1 MNSMNLKKNDE
12 PDERQGGRPHSSK
25 EITFTTDAPFAIRSL
40 QIKRDDSP
48 LSASGKRQK
57 APANNRSGHYTR
69 SRIPVSPETTD
80 IAFDATLRAAA
91 PHQIKRA
98 KEGVSLAISTADIRE
113 KVREKKFGTTIV
125 FVVDSSGSMGAENRM
140 SATKGAILS
149 LLLDAYQKRD
159 RIAMVAFKGNEAC
172 VILPP
177 TDSIDLGKKSLET
190 LPTGGKTPLSAGLQ
204 AALKLIKQEKRKG
217 SKNNSLMIIISD
229 GRANV
234 SCGGGNAFNEALSIC
249 DEIRSVGIQSIV
261 IDTESG
267 FIKLGKMRE
276 LANKLDG
283 KYFPMEQLQADQ
295 ISGIINEL
303 V

>member
-1 MNSMNLKKNDE
+1 
-12 PDERQGGRPHSSK
+12 
-25 EITFTTDAPFAIRSL
+25 
-40 QIKRDDSP
+40 
-48 LSASGKRQK
+48 
-57 APANNRSGHYTR
+57 
-69 SRIPVSPETTD
+69 
-80 IAFDATLRAAA
+80 
-91 PHQIKRA
+91 
-98 KEGVSLAISTADIRE
+98 
-113 KVREKKFGTTIV
+113 
-125 FVVDSSGSMGAENRM
+125 MGAENRM

-204 AALKLIKQEKRKG
+204 TALNLITQEKRKG

-234 SCGGGNAFNEALSIC
+234 SSCGGNAFNEALGIC
-249 DEIRSVGIQSIV
+249 DEIRSAGIQSIV

-267 FIKLGKMRE
+267 LLRLGKMRE
-276 LANKLDG
+276 LADKLEG
-283 KYFPMEQLQADQ
+283 KYFQMEQLQADQ
-295 ISGIINEL
+295 ISGIIDGL
-303 V
+303 I